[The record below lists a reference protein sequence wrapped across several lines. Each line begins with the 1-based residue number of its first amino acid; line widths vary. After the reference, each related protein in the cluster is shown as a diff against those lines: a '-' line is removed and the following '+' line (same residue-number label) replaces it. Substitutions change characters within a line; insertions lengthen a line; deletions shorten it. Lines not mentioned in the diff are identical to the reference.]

1 MNRHPP
7 QPDHGLDAEER
18 ALAALLPRPL
28 GRTEPGA
35 ELDARILAA
44 ARAAT
49 EPANAKPAVRRRS
62 WIAPTAVAA
71 SLMLAVGLA
80 WQLRPPASP
89 YAGAQAEATASATG
103 AGNDAMMA
111 RSIEAPP
118 PPADVIAPIA
128 EPAQMKPMPQ
138 PAQPLPSA
146 QFARAPAAP
155 PPAEPPLAAVAA
167 APPPAPPAPP
177 APVVMDTPAAA
188 SMPAPQAAEAAR
200 MAPPAMAKSARTDG
214 FLRER
219 AGTAG
224 NAPTR
229 EQDKAA
235 MAADATTLDTITVV
249 DPTAEEPDEDVPPAT
264 ADSPD
269 VRDAWLRRIGE
280 LLKQGKADDARA
292 SLAEFRRRYPEAVVP
307 QELRKLEH

>member
-1 MNRHPP
+1 MNRHPS
-7 QPDHGLDAEER
+7 QAPDHGLDAEER
-18 ALAALLPRPL
+18 ALAALLPRPP

-44 ARAAT
+44 AQAALHPQAAPRRA
-49 EPANAKPAVRRRS
+49 RRS

-89 YAGAQAEATASATG
+89 YAGAQAEATASAAD
-103 AGNDAMMA
+103 AGNDAMMV

-118 PPADVIAPIA
+118 PPADVAAPIA

-138 PAQPLPSA
+138 PAQEVPSA

-155 PPAEPPLAAVAA
+155 PPAEPPMAAVAA
-167 APPPAPPAPP
+167 APLPAPPAPP

-219 AGTAG
+219 AGAAG
-224 NAPTR
+224 NAAAR

-235 MAADATTLDTITVV
+235 MAADAATLDTITVV

-280 LLKQGKADDARA
+280 LLKQGKTDDAKA
-292 SLAEFRRRYPEAVVP
+292 SLAEFRRRYPDAVLP